1 MFILKH
7 QRTMKN
13 LIRVLILT
21 LFLTSLHN
29 NAISQNKD
37 ELKQKREKLE
47 TDIAYAN
54 SLLKKTSTNKRQSLS
69 YLSIL
74 ETQIKNKERLI
85 TNLNL
90 EIEIAN
96 KNIIKIE
103 LKINDNTRL
112 IFDKQK
118 KLENLKLEYAKMLY
132 ATYKYRVRA
141 NNKAFVLSSSD
152 INQAYKRLLYLKKH
166 ASYRK
171 KHAMEIELSQKKIE
185 EKQLELEL
193 KKTELLDEREQKNK
207 LRLSQEKEVNSVHEI
222 RTEKRKIIKKL
233 EKEEKEVKK
242 QIRNKE
248 KEAKKIEDEI
258 RRIIREEI
266 EFAKKS
272 SSNKNYKSTPESKLT
287 EGFTNNKGALPWPLE
302 TGVIV
307 KNFGKNPHP
316 VFKGV
321 ETVNNGIDIATN
333 ENTVVRSV
341 FDGVVSRIFFIKG
354 EGKAVLI
361 NHGEYFSVYSGLEE
375 VFVKTGEKV
384 LTKEDIGIVLTS
396 KQDKKTQLHFEIWK
410 GYDKENPSNWLYKAN

>member
-1 MFILKH
+1 
-7 QRTMKN
+7 MKS
-13 LIRVLILT
+13 LIRVLTLT
-21 LFLTSLHN
+21 LFLTSLQN

-47 TDIAYAN
+47 KDITYAN
-54 SLLKKTSTNKRQSLS
+54 SLLKKTSTNKNQSLN

-85 TNLNL
+85 ANLNL

-103 LKINDNTRL
+103 LKISNNTKL

-118 KLENLKLEYAKMLY
+118 QLENLKLEYAKMLY
-132 ATYKYRVRA
+132 ATYKYRLRA

-171 KHAMEIELSQKKIE
+171 KHAKEIELSQKKIKE
-185 EKQLELEL
+185 DQLALEL
-193 KKTELLDEREQKNK
+193 KKTELFDEMEQKNK
-207 LRLSQEKEVNSVHEI
+207 LLLNQEKEVISVHEI
-222 RTEKRKIIKKL
+222 RIEKRKIIRKL

-242 QIRNKE
+242 QIKNKE

-266 EFAKKS
+266 ELAKKS
-272 SSNKNYKSTPESKLT
+272 SSSKNYKSTPEAKLT

-302 TGVIV
+302 NGVIV
-307 KNFGKNPHP
+307 KSFGKNPHP

-333 ENTVVRSV
+333 ENTIIRSV

-361 NHGEYFSVYSGLEE
+361 NHGEYFSVYSGLKE

-384 LTKEDIGIVLTS
+384 LTKEDIGVILTS

-410 GYDKENPSNWLYKAN
+410 GYDKENPSKWLYKAN